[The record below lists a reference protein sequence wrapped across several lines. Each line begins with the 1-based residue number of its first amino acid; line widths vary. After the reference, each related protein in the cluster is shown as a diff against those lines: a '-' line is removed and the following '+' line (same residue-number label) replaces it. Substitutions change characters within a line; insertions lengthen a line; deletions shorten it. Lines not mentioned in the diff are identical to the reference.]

1 MEVLVI
7 PLFLAGA
14 LLAGAAYAAYQIIR
28 QHRQKKRD
36 EERRQQEQE
45 DAQRRRAQSGVNEQ
59 PSIEK
64 IVFDPIRSKDQALE
78 DLVRATT
85 FTSRQ
90 MIVGEKIVGIEE
102 VPSQI
107 PADDIMIR
115 PMNGMGE
122 LPRVLPKAQML
133 PDDMFYAQA
142 AAGQLPVTEHIEHVS
157 LTEPV
162 WGKSRKVLIVVQ
174 DISMSMQEHNRIR
187 WAIRLNERLIDRCS
201 KEDAAYVLLPFSGA
215 PESPRTAR
223 NEPERGELRRGL
235 TRVLGLSPTGTNI
248 DAALAAALSHLEEQ
262 EYDEI
267 RILLVTDGTE
277 GVSGLTVERL
287 KKSGA
292 FLHTVVI
299 NPQHDMLQSISN
311 RYDEL
316 RD

>member
-1 MEVLVI
+1 
-7 PLFLAGA
+7 
-14 LLAGAAYAAYQIIR
+14 
-28 QHRQKKRD
+28 
-36 EERRQQEQE
+36 
-45 DAQRRRAQSGVNEQ
+45 
-59 PSIEK
+59 
-64 IVFDPIRSKDQALE
+64 
-78 DLVRATT
+78 
-85 FTSRQ
+85 
-90 MIVGEKIVGIEE
+90 
-102 VPSQI
+102 
-107 PADDIMIR
+107 
-115 PMNGMGE
+115 
-122 LPRVLPKAQML
+122 
-133 PDDMFYAQA
+133 
-142 AAGQLPVTEHIEHVS
+142 
-157 LTEPV
+157 
-162 WGKSRKVLIVVQ
+162 
-174 DISMSMQEHNRIR
+174 MSMQEHNRIR